1 MEIKEAIEFVS
12 EIKHSG
18 NGYGNS
24 YISDFNKL
32 KDIISLLKRLEKYE
46 KREVISELLVD
57 ENEKYKQIFE
67 EITTNGYFSSI
78 DTKYLKDLEQK
89 YFPKGV

>member
-1 MEIKEAIEFVS
+1 MEIKEAIEFVR

-32 KDIISLLKRLEKYE
+32 KDIISLLQQGEKYRLMWE
-46 KREVISELLVD
+46 ETKLQNYVCYRVFNNRKAKKLSYQIGISELMKD
-57 ENEKYKQIFE
+57 IE
-67 EITTNGYFSSI
+67 E
-78 DTKYLKDLEQK
+78 K